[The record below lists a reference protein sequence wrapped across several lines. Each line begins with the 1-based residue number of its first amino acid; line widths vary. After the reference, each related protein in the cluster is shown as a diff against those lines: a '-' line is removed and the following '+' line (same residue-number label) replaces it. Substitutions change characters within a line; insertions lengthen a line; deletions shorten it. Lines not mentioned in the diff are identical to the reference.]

1 MNALQDRRVIAAL
14 GGVIVLLLALLIG
27 VFVLRSHRKD
37 EAPFRPPP
45 AACRSSRDRRT
56 TAPAPASRCAASW
69 AASSSAWRRWATARR
84 RTEVASQAL
93 DVGLDPATGAVTNP
107 SGSLAPPPAA
117 PAAPVA
123 SSAPSQ
129 EADADE
135 GGSQQPAV
143 PAGECLRYNGDGWRA
158 AGTGVTVGQCVRTL
172 YEGRCARPGEAV
184 YGRWGQQTLRLIPGR
199 VEMSGDN
206 RNFHPLMQ
214 QGADCSL
221 PSG

>member
-14 GGVIVLLLALLIG
+14 GGVIVLLLAILIG
-27 VFVLRSHRKD
+27 VFVLRSHKKD
-37 EAPFRPPP
+37 EVVP
-45 AACRSSRDRRT
+45 
-56 TAPAPASRCAASW
+56 TASGGLQIEQGQADNRGSVGKPVRCFVNGQF
-69 AASSSAWRRWATARR
+69 TGMETVGDCARKNG
-84 RTEVASQAL
+84 VASQAL

-135 GGSQQPAV
+135 GGSQQPAG